1 MMTCALFTKLQDAV
15 TTIVEDCTTTARVLS
30 PESLGLDSRCADQL
44 YVQNGCIIVHKAD
57 DKDLQYFGGFEYIEK
72 EYRLALGQY
81 VVYSSDSSR
90 VQQHTKQLE
99 TEH

>member
-1 MMTCALFTKLQDAV
+1 MTCQLFRELEEAV
-15 TTIVEDCTTTARVLS
+15 DSMIVSKTINAKVLS

-44 YVQNGCIIVHKAD
+44 YVQNGCIIANKRD
-57 DKDLQYFGGFEYIEK
+57 DSNLRYYGGFEYIEK